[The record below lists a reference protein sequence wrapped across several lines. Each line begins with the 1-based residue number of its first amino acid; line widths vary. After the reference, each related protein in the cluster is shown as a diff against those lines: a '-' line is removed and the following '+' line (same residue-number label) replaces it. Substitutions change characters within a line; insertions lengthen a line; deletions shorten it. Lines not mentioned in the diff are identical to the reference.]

1 MRAALYTAPG
11 PARQVL
17 QLVDRP
23 DPAPASG
30 EVRVRLAFSG
40 VNPSDVKTRSGAS
53 RRGWGFAETVPH
65 SDGAGTVDAVG
76 SGVDPAW
83 LGQRVWVF
91 NGQWERPHG
100 TAAEAIALPL
110 SQVVALPIGVS
121 FEVGASIGIPLMTA
135 YHAVQSCGPL
145 LGRTVVV
152 PGAAGSVGSYAT
164 QLAAMAGA
172 RVIAV
177 VSSDAKADLARAAG
191 AHSTVNYRSE
201 PVPARVL
208 ALTDG
213 RGADAVIEVD
223 AAGNA
228 GQYADLLTFGGRAVI
243 YGSNGADVSVP
254 FGPMIM
260 GFHSLHFF
268 IVYRL
273 PPHLLRETAQ
283 GISGLLQAG
292 RLQHPATAIFDLADI
307 ASAHEKVEAGA
318 DAKVLL
324 RL

>member
-1 MRAALYTAPG
+1 MRAALYTTPG
-11 PARQVL
+11 PARDVL
-17 QLVDRP
+17 LLADRP
-23 DPAPASG
+23 DPAPAPG

-53 RRGWGFAETVPH
+53 KRGWGFTETVPH

-76 SGVDPAW
+76 TGVDPAW
-83 LGQRVWVF
+83 MGRRVWVF
-91 NGQWERPHG
+91 NGQWERPYG
-100 TAAEAIALPL
+100 TAAGAIVLPV
-110 SQVVALPIGVS
+110 SQVVPLPDGVP

-152 PGAAGSVGSYAT
+152 PGAAGSVGYYAT
-164 QLAAMAGA
+164 QLAALAGA

-177 VSSDAKADLARAAG
+177 VSSEAKAELARAAG
-191 AHSTVNYRSE
+191 AHATVNYRSE
-201 PVPARVL
+201 PVPARVQ
-208 ALTDG
+208 ALTG
-213 RGADAVIEVD
+213 GLGADAVIEVD

-228 GQYADLLTFGGRAVI
+228 GQYGNILSFGGRAVI
-243 YGSNGADVSVP
+243 YGSNGPDVAVP

-260 GFHSLHFF
+260 GFISLYFF

-273 PPHLLRETAQ
+273 PPHLLRETTE
-283 GISGLLQAG
+283 GITRLLEAG
-292 RLQHPATAIFDLADI
+292 RLQHPPTAVFELADI
-307 ASAHEKVEAGA
+307 AAAHEKVEAGA
-318 DAKVLL
+318 GAKVLL